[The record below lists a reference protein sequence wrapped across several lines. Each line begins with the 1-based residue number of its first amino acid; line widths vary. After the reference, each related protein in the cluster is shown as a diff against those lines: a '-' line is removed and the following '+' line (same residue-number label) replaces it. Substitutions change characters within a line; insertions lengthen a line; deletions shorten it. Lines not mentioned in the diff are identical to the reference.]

1 MWIRRPELQEQN
13 TKQKNVKQKTQAMV
27 KIGNYDLI
35 ESITVIDID
44 SEPISVNLNGE
55 ETGLT
60 FIFRFIK
67 DEKKSDPEINY
78 SIIDNNTAEVKI
90 INADGFLGGGN
101 TNLISL
107 GNLNNRK
114 LYYNFRIF
122 GLHNSGNT
130 IILNFYLGEEVTN
143 G

>member
-1 MWIRRPELQEQN
+1 
-13 TKQKNVKQKTQAMV
+13 MV
-27 KIGNYDLI
+27 KVGNYDLI

-55 ETGLT
+55 GSGLT

-67 DEKKSDPEINY
+67 DEKKSNAEINY
-78 SIIDNNTAEVKI
+78 SIIDNNTAEVNI
-90 INADGFLGGGN
+90 INADGFMGGGN

-122 GLHNSGNT
+122 GLHDSGNT